1 MIEMDQFNEE
11 RDVIEEE
18 AVIPEETADNG
29 TENVKI
35 APDVIATI
43 AGVSATEIKG
53 VAGMCSSFA
62 GGIAE
67 MLGAKKN
74 TTKGIKVDL
83 KENTAVIDMY
93 IIVEYGFKIP
103 ELAWELQENVKNN
116 VETMTGITVERVNV
130 HIDGIS
136 FKKAEEE
143 KKAEQTEEIEIPND
157 TVAQSEPE
165 IIIEEAELEDIPEDD
180 GEL

>member
-1 MIEMDQFNEE
+1 MDQFNEE
-11 RDVIEEE
+11 KNIIEEE
-18 AVIPEETADNG
+18 AVIPEETAERE

-35 APDVIATI
+35 APDVVATI
-43 AGVSATEIKG
+43 ASVSASEIKG

-74 TTKGIKVDL
+74 TSKGIKVEL

-103 ELAWELQENVKNN
+103 ELARELQENVKNN
-116 VETMTGITVERVNV
+116 VETMTGITVEKVNV

-136 FKKAEEE
+136 FKKAEEQ
-143 KKAEQTEEIEIPND
+143 KKAEQLEEIETSDEADAPTD
-157 TVAQSEPE
+157 SE
-165 IIIEEAELEDIPEDD
+165 IIVEEAELEDIPVEN
-180 GEL
+180 GEEENL